1 MKSKSKTFFVKE
13 KSPPKTTPED
23 IKKDMNKKGPEASDE
38 DKNNKIKGMGKSDRK
53 NAENGG
59 EDSIRE
65 KEKIDHSGLSNKD
78 DISKEII
85 SGSKNFLELSFR

>member
-38 DKNNKIKGMGKSDRK
+38 DKNNKIKV
-53 NAENGG
+53 
-59 EDSIRE
+59 I
-65 KEKIDHSGLSNKD
+65 KIKY
-78 DISKEII
+78 
-85 SGSKNFLELSFR
+85 